1 MRAYKNKDDVQKKSY
16 YNDRF
21 YVTPQVPR
29 TSIYNDS
36 TYSND
41 VSSLSKKVQI
51 LDSYIELGELVIWV
65 NHNDNKEA
73 IKHARDILAYDMLM
87 ELSAIDYIKDK
98 NGFDIF
104 YEMLSTSKNKRL
116 RIKTFIKKGQAIESV
131 EPLFRMAD
139 WSEREMFDMFGI
151 KVNNHPMLK
160 RILMPDDWHD
170 HPLLKTYPLHGDEAA
185 SWYEVDK
192 IFGKEARD
200 VIGPEQRDDAAIERY
215 DTTRFARLG
224 HEVPYGEQ
232 IDEKTEPKHT
242 PLAYQEEGGVRLF
255 GSPRL
260 VSKFEEDESVT
271 LKERK

>member
-1 MRAYKNKDDVQKKSY
+1 MRAYQNKQDVQRKSY

-29 TSIYNDS
+29 ESIYNDS

-41 VSSLSKKVQI
+41 VSSMSKKVEI

-65 NHNDNKEA
+65 NHNDNFQA

-116 RIKTFIKKGQAIESV
+116 RIKTFIKKDQAIESV

-139 WSEREMFDMFGI
+139 WSEREMYDMFGI
-151 KVNNHPMLK
+151 KANNHPMLK
-160 RILMPDDWHD
+160 RILMPEDWHD
-170 HPLLKTYPLHGDEAA
+170 HPLLKTYPLQGDEAA

-192 IFGKEARD
+192 IFGKEARET
-200 VIGPEQRDDAAIERY
+200 IGKEIRDDAAIARY

-224 HEVPYGEQ
+224 HEVPFGVD
-232 IDEKTEPKHT
+232 ITDGKEPEHT

-260 VSKFEEDESVT
+260 VTKFEEDESVT
-271 LKERK
+271 LKERR